1 MAAPAST
8 ATPPTGTR
16 HAAAPPEAHYRP
28 HLDGLRAIAVYLV
41 VLFHAG
47 VVRFSGGFV
56 GVDVFFVLSGYLV
69 TQLLLRDVYGQ
80 NGIRFGRFYARRYR
94 RLLPAA
100 FVALLVTAMVYAGIA
115 SPANVSAAV
124 DAFKA
129 AFLYVAN
136 WFFIGRSTAYFG
148 GNIAQNPVL
157 PYWSLAVEEQFYFV
171 WPLLLTGIFA
181 LTARTGARQR
191 TLVGGIVAS
200 LGVLSLVAA
209 FALRSGSPAHAYYGT
224 DARAYQLLGG
234 ALIALFPVVVSRAAR
249 YARATRFV
257 LPITVVTLLLLA
269 SSWVHFDA
277 IGRGALVTVT
287 TIVLIIALE
296 AAEFSPV
303 NRLLSTRPAVYLGQ
317 VSYGTYLWHW
327 PVILVMTT
335 LLHLSALSTFL
346 LTCLVATGIASLS
359 FQVLERPVRLSPW
372 LDRHRRAVIVSG
384 LVVSVVSAL
393 VLVPAV
399 LQEPSP
405 ARAIRGD
412 TSTGFTPV
420 PSDLD
425 FGDATFTAAPSPPVC
440 FDQPVSTCTIVQG
453 SGKHLMLIGDSH
465 ARMLIPTFTR
475 IARDNNL
482 TLSLGISGG
491 CPWQLGVYTP
501 NSPTRCQRYKDDLY
515 TRVIP
520 QLKPDVVVA
529 VNYGYDDPSIPPVP
543 VINDAGQGMARGGLA
558 FDRLMA
564 RATKRS
570 AKALTQDG
578 RDLVIVDP
586 IPIDK
591 TDPTECLAHSKFL
604 ESCRYV
610 ARTGHTKLETLYRSL
625 ADHDDHIFDADLDRV
640 VCPFFP
646 ICDPVVDHHIVKVDG
661 QHLTRE
667 FADYVAPEVASYLR
681 AIDVIPR
688 SK

>member
-8 ATPPTGTR
+8 ATPPTGTL
-16 HAAAPPEAHYRP
+16 HTAAPPAAHYRP

-47 VVRFSGGFV
+47 VLRFAGGFV

-69 TQLLLRDVYGQ
+69 TQLLLRDVLGQ

-100 FVALLVTAMVYAGIA
+100 FVALLVTALVYAGIA
-115 SPANVSAAV
+115 SPANVATAV

-136 WFFIGRSTAYFG
+136 WFFIGRATAYFG

-171 WPLLLTGIFA
+171 WPLLLAGIFA
-181 LTARTGARQR
+181 LTARAGARQR
-191 TLVGGIVAS
+191 ALVGGIVGS
-200 LGVLSLVAA
+200 LAVFSLAA
-209 FALRSGSPAHAYYGT
+209 ALVLRSSSPAHAYYGT

-234 ALIALFPVVVSRAAR
+234 ALIALFPVVVTRAAG
-249 YARATRFV
+249 YARATRIV
-257 LPITVVTLLLLA
+257 LPISLAVLLLLA
-269 SSWVHFDA
+269 SSWVHLDA

-287 TIVLIIALE
+287 TIALIVALE
-296 AAEFSPV
+296 AAEGSPV
-303 NRLLSTRPAVYLGQ
+303 NRALSTRPAVYLGQ

-346 LTCLVATGIASLS
+346 LTCLIATGIASLS
-359 FQVLERPVRLSPW
+359 FQILERPIRLSPW
-372 LDRHRRAVIVSG
+372 LDQHRRAVIVSG

-393 VLVPAV
+393 VLIPAV

-405 ARAIRGD
+405 ASTIRGD

-425 FGDATFTAAPSPPVC
+425 FADATFTATPSPPVC
-440 FDQPVSTCTIVQG
+440 FDRPASVCTIVKG
-453 SGKHLMLIGDSH
+453 SGKHVMLMGDSH

-482 TLSLGISGG
+482 TLSVGISGG

-501 NSPTRCQRYKDDLY
+501 NSPARCRRYKDDLY
-515 TRVIP
+515 SRVIP
-520 QLKPDVVVA
+520 ALQPDVIVA
-529 VNYGYDDPSIPPVP
+529 ANYGYDDPSIPPFP
-543 VINDAGQGMARGGLA
+543 VVDEAGQGMARGSVG

-564 RATKRS
+564 RQTKKS
-570 AKALTQDG
+570 AKALTRGG
-578 RDLVIVDP
+578 RDLVIVEP

-591 TDPTECLAHSKFL
+591 RDPTECLAHSKFL

-625 ADHDDHIFDADLDRV
+625 ADHDDHVFAADLDRL

-646 ICDPVVDHHIVKVDG
+646 ICDPVVDHHIVKVDA

-667 FADYVAPEVASYLR
+667 FADFIAPEVASYLQ
-681 AIDVIPR
+681 AINVIPR
-688 SK
+688 SH